1 MKIMKYVLMI
11 LFVIMLAVTLTAC
24 DEAADVVDDVQDEV
38 AKVEDAVV
46 DPNAGINLHGAGE
59 SITDPDVALAFL
71 KEGNA
76 RFVSNKTIS
85 RDEFSGDA
93 AILAEAQKP
102 FASIVTC
109 ADSRVAPELYFDQ
122 KMGDIFIL
130 RNAGNIA
137 DGTVLGSL
145 EFSVA
150 ALEVPL
156 IVVVGHSACGAVKG
170 TMSGA
175 TDFPAHLQGVLD
187 FIRPGIAQY
196 TDVDT
201 ELDDATIANVNAQV
215 EKILADPVVKDA
227 GIKVI
232 GAIYDIGS
240 GKVTWL

>member
-1 MKIMKYVLMI
+1 MKYVLV
-11 LFVIMLAVTLTAC
+11 VIMVVMLAVTLTAC
-24 DEAADVVDDVQDEV
+24 DEAANVVD
-38 AKVEDAVV
+38 AVEDQVANVEDKIV
-46 DPNAGINLHGAGE
+46 DPNEGINLHGPGE
-59 SITDPDVALAFL
+59 AITDPDVALTLL

-76 RFVSNKTIS
+76 RFVANKTIS
-85 RDEFSGDA
+85 RDPFEGDRA
-93 AILAEAQKP
+93 VLAEGQKP

-156 IVVVGHSACGAVKG
+156 IVVVGHSACGAIKG

-175 TDFPAHLQGVLD
+175 TDFPAHLQSVLD

-196 TDVDT
+196 TNVET
-201 ELDDATIANVNAQV
+201 ELDIATEENVKAQMQ
-215 EKILADPVVKDA
+215 KILDDPVVKDN
-227 GIKVI
+227 GITVL
-232 GAIYDIGS
+232 GAIYDIAT